1 MVDDE
6 MMLGNT
12 SGADEDEGVQVISG
26 ANMMQSEELK
36 HEMQSEDDG
45 GRALNLITYDQQR
58 GKQNPIIFL

>member
-12 SGADEDEGVQVISG
+12 SGADEEEGVQVISG
-26 ANMMQSEELK
+26 ANIIPSEELK

-45 GRALNLITYDQQR
+45 GRPLNLITYDQQR
-58 GKQNPIIFL
+58 GKQYKINFC